1 MQTLF
6 KSRDIS
12 YNLRTHR
19 EFQTENIRTSM
30 YGSETFSY
38 RGPKTW
44 DLVPE
49 DIKESTNLTM
59 LKNRRKKR
67 WTTVGCICSMCKVYI
82 PELGFLYYFC

>member
-59 LKNRRKKR
+59 FKNKIKK
-67 WTTVGCICSMCKVYI
+67 WTPVGCTCRMCKVYI
-82 PELGFLYYFC
+82 PELGFL